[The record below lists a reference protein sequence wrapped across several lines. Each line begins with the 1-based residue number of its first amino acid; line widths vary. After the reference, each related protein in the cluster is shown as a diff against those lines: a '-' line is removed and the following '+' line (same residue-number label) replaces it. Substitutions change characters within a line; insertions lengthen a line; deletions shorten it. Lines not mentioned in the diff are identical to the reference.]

1 MINQVIVEQK
11 ERKEP
16 ASLKEGLTRME
27 SARAALFTV
36 MSHKYVDPLETDYE
50 PLGMKKE
57 AGKTYFYRDSKK
69 LFSIEA
75 DTFVTKKS
83 DPSVTYQ
90 MISLIADQGN
100 KGIKVKGKHEFR
112 KQAWLYAT
120 LRGLEVEGYSPTKKD
135 ELLLEYGRSRQNTIL
150 PESNLE
156 KSKTTQETIP
166 NEGLDASPNE
176 GKKGTDQAPESGK
189 SSKSENPS
197 EEAFR
202 QEPQNPKPNEVE
214 SPGRTQATLTTPTPR
229 EQKDQ
234 LWDWVAQLRYADS
247 GEFYQAL
254 FENAAELP
262 SEVALKAL
270 QNHLPEGQYRPMAE
284 TLLAGLVST
293 SRSPYVKS
301 VLEHLPHPVEQPENF
316 ANLYRDYR
324 KASEKRD
331 QAHASGAFKDA
342 QQAQIAIN
350 RIESKVYALAVQQ
363 ASPIE
368 ETRINEPTPL
378 PFSSS
383 DRHIVDE
390 YLNPQRWAEVNKE
403 RAIREKEFG
412 HHSEILHVENSM
424 PSQSE
429 KDLNLFKRRDELK
442 EKVGQCIVEGHHD
455 PARWYRH
462 EMNLIEL
469 EILWLS
475 TGQPVD
481 LKQIYPVA
489 GEPLVLTPSQAE
501 MVKST
506 PEFEAIATTADGP
519 KSVQIPHSNEDD
531 ALLAP
536 VVLPPCLSQ
545 LKEQAAEVLSEI
557 QDAALL
563 YGDRFYDY
571 RSRVEASVQSKLDAD
586 PSNQENASLIID
598 FLSKSYDV
606 AAPMLLEGLDISAL
620 KNDMMQRFED
630 RKREIENA
638 ISKNTPLDASVAVE
652 HETLLENLKRLK
664 TPSKVQRNN
673 QVSVA

>member
-27 SARAALFTV
+27 SARAAFFTF
-36 MSHKYVDPLETDYE
+36 MNRKYVDPLETDYE
-50 PLGMKKE
+50 PLGTKKE
-57 AGKTYFYRDSKK
+57 AGTTHFYRDSKK
-69 LFSIEA
+69 LFSIDA
-75 DTFVTKKS
+75 DTYATEKT
-83 DPSVTYQ
+83 DPGVTYQ

-100 KGIKVKGKHEFR
+100 EGIRVIGKPEFR

-150 PESNLE
+150 PNPNLE
-156 KSKTTQETIP
+156 KSETIQETASKKR
-166 NEGLDASPNE
+166 LDTSSSGDAQ
-176 GKKGTDQAPESGK
+176 TDQGHESGK
-189 SSKSENPS
+189 LLKSETPS
-197 EEAFR
+197 EATQKSE
-202 QEPQNPKPNEVE
+202 QGNQKPIDTE
-214 SPGRTQATLTTPTPR
+214 SKTRTQGVVTTPTPR
-229 EQKDQ
+229 EQTDQ
-234 LWDWVAQLRYADS
+234 LWDLVAQLRYADS
-247 GEFYQAL
+247 GEFYQTL

-262 SEVALKAL
+262 SDVALKAL
-270 QNHLPEGQYRPMAE
+270 RENLPEAQYRPMAE
-284 TLLAGLVST
+284 TLLAGLDST
-293 SRSPYVKS
+293 SRSSYIRS
-301 VLEHLPHPVEQPENF
+301 VLDQLPDPVEQPENF
-316 ANLYRDYR
+316 VDLYRDYR
-324 KASEKRD
+324 EASKKRD
-331 QAHASGAFKDA
+331 QAHASGTFKDA
-342 QQAQIAIN
+342 QQAQIALN
-350 RIESKVYALAVQQ
+350 RIENKVYELVVKQ
-363 ASPIE
+363 ASPIQ
-368 ETRINEPTPL
+368 ETRISEPTPL

-390 YLNPQRWAEVNKE
+390 YLNPQRWAAVNKE

-429 KDLNLFKRRDELK
+429 KDLTLYKRRDELK

-455 PARWYRH
+455 SSRWYRH

-469 EILWLS
+469 EILWLR

-481 LKQIYPVA
+481 LKQTYPVA

-501 MVKST
+501 MVNGT
-506 PEFEAIATTADGP
+506 PEIEATDISADGT
-519 KSVQIPHSNEDD
+519 KSVHMHRASEDE
-531 ALLAP
+531 ALLVP
-536 VVLPPCLSQ
+536 VVLPGCLSQ
-545 LKEQAAEVLSEI
+545 LKEQAAEALSEI
-557 QDAALL
+557 QDAAIL

-571 RSRVEASVQSKLDAD
+571 RSRVETSVQSKLGAN

-606 AAPMLLEGLDISAL
+606 AAPMLLKGLDVSVL
-620 KNDMMQRFED
+620 KQDMVQRFED
-630 RKREIENA
+630 RKREIESA
-638 ISKNTPLDASVAVE
+638 LSKNTPLDATVAVE
-652 HETLLENLKRLK
+652 HETLLENLTRLK